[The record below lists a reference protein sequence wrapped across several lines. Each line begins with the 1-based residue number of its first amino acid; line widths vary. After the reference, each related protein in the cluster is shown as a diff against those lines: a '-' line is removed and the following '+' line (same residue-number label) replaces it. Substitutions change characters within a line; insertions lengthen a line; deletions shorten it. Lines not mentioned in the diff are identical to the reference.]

1 MLKRSTGARGE
12 TAVCRYLRLRGYLIL
27 ERNYR
32 KKCGEIDIIARR
44 GRYLC
49 FVEVKTRSKNAMGEP
64 SRYVTFQ
71 KQRKIIKTASA
82 FLCVNNFELMPRFD
96 IAEVSKIGLLFK
108 VRYIKNA
115 FCVNEHNDPTYC
127 GSC

>member
-1 MLKRSTGARGE
+1 MSVFALARILDFGKK
-12 TAVCRYLRLRGYLIL
+12 LSQKMRG
-27 ERNYR
+27 
-32 KKCGEIDIIARR
+32 DIIARR

-82 FLCVNNFELMPRFD
+82 FLCGNNFELMPRFD
-96 IAEVSKIGLLFK
+96 VAEVSKSGLLFK
-108 VRYIKNA
+108 VHYIKNA
-115 FCVNEHNDPTYC
+115 FCVNEHNDPTYR
-127 GSC
+127 SSR